1 MREVQ
6 KARQLR
12 VNAYLHGLRAD
23 QREEVILFSAH
34 AASNAPINALF

>member
-12 VNAYLHGLRAD
+12 MNAYLHGLRAN
-23 QREEVILFSAH
+23 QREEVILFSARG
-34 AASNAPINALF
+34 ASNERAIALF